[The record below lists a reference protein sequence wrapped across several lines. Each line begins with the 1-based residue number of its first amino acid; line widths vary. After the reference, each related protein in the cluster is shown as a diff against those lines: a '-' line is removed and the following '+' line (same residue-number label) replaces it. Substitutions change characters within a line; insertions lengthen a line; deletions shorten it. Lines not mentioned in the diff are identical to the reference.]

1 MSRMLRRSHK
11 ELEKMDWNQ
20 QLNLRKRVCSFEIGD
35 LQLVPT
41 TQRYVPRNWVGRYI
55 TVRDWALQWAP
66 KSSHGKVIDIAPWS
80 FVCYI
85 LLNWYLFLISIDPS
99 KHQIRVVSFF
109 RVLQIGRHEPKWSAT
124 DVSTTIK
131 LSSWGVGLLCGIG
144 QSLEVRDGFR
154 GGTCAYDEESMI
166 TKWVDKSSY
175 NQWIGWMVHNAPS
188 RCFDTIMRSRI
199 VSGSIKQRW
208 KL

>member
-1 MSRMLRRSHK
+1 MYKSASKRMSRMLRRSHK

-109 RVLQIGRHEPKWSAT
+109 LCFTDWQTRTQVICYWRVNNNQIVELRCWVAVWNWTVTWS
-124 DVSTTIK
+124 
-131 LSSWGVGLLCGIG
+131 
-144 QSLEVRDGFR
+144 
-154 GGTCAYDEESMI
+154 
-166 TKWVDKSSY
+166 
-175 NQWIGWMVHNAPS
+175 
-188 RCFDTIMRSRI
+188 
-199 VSGSIKQRW
+199 
-208 KL
+208 